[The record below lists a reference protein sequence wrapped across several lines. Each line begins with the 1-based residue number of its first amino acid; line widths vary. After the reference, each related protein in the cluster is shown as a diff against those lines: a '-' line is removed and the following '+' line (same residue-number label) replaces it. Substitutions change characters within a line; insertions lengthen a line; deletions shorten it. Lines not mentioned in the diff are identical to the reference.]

1 MFALVTLQS
10 KATLYV
16 LQISLYYAVF
26 EQCQKAGTQFVQTIA
41 ELASRPQTI
50 DRMPV

>member
-16 LQISLYYAVF
+16 LQISLYAVF